1 MGAPPMSYPDQYNAV
16 TVTIPGKPCHQKRH
30 RNTKGG
36 HYYNPSAPELKTI
49 AHEIHGQARAQ
60 KWRRTTKPVI
70 VRLDCHFARPK
81 SREKLG
87 EIYHA
92 QKPDLDNIAK
102 LYIDAAIAGDVI
114 ADDKQV
120 VRINAAKY
128 YTLGGEA
135 PHVRL
140 EIFEA
145 THA

>member
-1 MGAPPMSYPDQYNAV
+1 MTSDPEVLAV
-16 TVTIPGKPCHQKRH
+16 RIPGKPEHQKRH

-49 AHEIHGQARAQ
+49 AREIYLAARAQ
-60 KWRRTTKPVI
+60 KWQRSTKPVI
-70 VRLDCHFARPK
+70 VRLDCYFARPK
-81 SREKLG
+81 SRKKLA
-87 EIYHA
+87 ETYHA

-102 LYIDAAIAGDVI
+102 LYIDAAIVGNVI

-120 VRINAAKY
+120 IRINAGKY
-128 YTLGGEA
+128 YALDGDE
-135 PHVRL
+135 PRVDL